1 MAESFSV
8 VPLWGAYLARTGIR
22 RPDSGSLKGVDRGQ
36 SIEFLRGN
44 RKSFIRRI
52 DPKCAFGA
60 QQTPDSHEIRP

>member
-1 MAESFSV
+1 M
-8 VPLWGAYLARTGIR
+8 R
-22 RPDSGSLKGVDRGQ
+22 RPDSGNLKGVDRGQ